1 MTGDTVGA
9 KVIFLLDSGNK
20 LLYGGDM
27 GDENDED
34 PDLKEDDDK
43 DFLSLASPSS

>member
-9 KVIFLLDSGNK
+9 KEIFLLDSGKK

-27 GDENDED
+27 GDED

>member
-9 KVIFLLDSGNK
+9 KEIFLLDSGNK
-20 LLYGGDM
+20 LLYGGDA
-27 GDENDED
+27 GDEN

>member
-9 KVIFLLDSGNK
+9 KEIFLLDSGNK
-20 LLYGGDM
+20 LLYGGDT
-27 GDENDED
+27 GDEN